1 MEVAILAYSASV
13 EKSCMDKCSRRL
25 LPYLLFM
32 FLLCYIDRTNLGFAG
47 IQMSPELGLT
57 ASTFGFGAGL
67 FFIGY
72 FIFEVPS
79 NLCLAKFGARRWIAR
94 IMVTWGA
101 VATLMCMINGTTSF
115 LVMRFLLGASEA
127 GFYPGVIYFIGEWF
141 PNKYRAKALSRFNMA
156 QPCALILG
164 SIISGYL
171 ISALDGAMGYS
182 GWRWL
187 FFVEGIPT
195 VLFGFVTLYYLTDKP
210 ADAEWL
216 TDEEREWLTNE
227 MATEA
232 AAIKGANEDYS
243 IMKALTHP
251 SVLFLGVAYFLVV
264 CEGTYGIN
272 MWIPQMLKQ
281 WSNMSTTE
289 IGFIGALPCLC
300 ALISVYIFGWSSQK
314 HQESKWH
321 LNVAVLMA
329 SISLIAAMF
338 VESTVATMVCL
349 CIGAAGIFACT
360 PLFWTIPAQFL
371 TGTAAATGIA
381 VINSIGNLGGFFGP
395 TAVGMVKDATG
406 DFRYG
411 LLLLGV
417 SVLIGGIMCFYMNN
431 RYQGKVNF
439 DKDHEDASKL
449 D

>member
-1 MEVAILAYSASV
+1 MSNELAI
-13 EKSCMDKCSRRL
+13 EKSCMRKCSSRL
-25 LPYLLFM
+25 LPYLFFM

-101 VATLMCMINGTTSF
+101 VAALMCMINGTTSF

-127 GFYPGVIYFIGEWF
+127 GFYPGVTYFIGEWF
-141 PNKYRAKALSRFNMA
+141 PNKYRAAALSRFNLA
-156 QPCALILG
+156 QPVALVVG
-164 SIISGYL
+164 SLVSGFL
-171 ISALDGAMGYS
+171 ISSLDGVMGWS

-187 FFVEGIPT
+187 FLVEGIPT
-195 VLFGFVTLYYLTDKP
+195 IFFGFVTLYYLTDKP
-210 ADAEWL
+210 ADATWL
-216 TDEEREWLTNE
+216 TEEERNWLTNR
-227 MATEA
+227 MAEEA
-232 AAIKGANEDYS
+232 AAIKGANADYS

-251 SVLFLGVAYFLVV
+251 AVLVLGIAYFLAI
-264 CEGTYGIN
+264 CEGVYGIN
-272 MWIPQMLKQ
+272 MWIPQMLKS
-281 WSNMSTTE
+281 WSNMSSME
-289 IGFIGALPCLC
+289 IGFIGALPFVC
-300 ALISVYIFGWSSQK
+300 AFISVIIFGHSSQVR
-314 HQESKWH
+314 QERKWH
-321 LNVAVLMA
+321 LTVALGMA
-329 SISLIAAMF
+329 TVALCASMF
-338 VESTVATMVCL
+338 VTGTIPTMICVCV
-349 CIGAAGIFACT
+349 GAAGMFAAI

-406 DFRYG
+406 DFHYG

-417 SVLIGGIMCFYMNN
+417 CVFIGLVLCHVMNN
-431 RYQGKVNF
+431 IYGKKV
-439 DKDHEDASKL
+439 DYSKIEKN
-449 D
+449 